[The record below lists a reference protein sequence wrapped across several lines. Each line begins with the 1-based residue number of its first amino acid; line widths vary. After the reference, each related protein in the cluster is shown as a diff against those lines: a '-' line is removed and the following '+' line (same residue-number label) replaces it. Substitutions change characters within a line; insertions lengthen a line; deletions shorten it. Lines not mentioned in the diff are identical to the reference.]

1 MEYYMVMAAAVAAA
15 ALSMGFMLWLI
26 PYLQR
31 KGVHI
36 GGYLSSATAVSEGVG
51 AAFDALRPLLPDTRV
66 VAVLDKLFDY
76 ANRAVEYAEQLY
88 KANEI
93 GAAER
98 KAAAREF
105 TLLCL
110 KELRIEVTDELLSII
125 DGAIDGAVLLLPKT
139 HDANGSVLK

>member
-1 MEYYMVMAAAVAAA
+1 M
-15 ALSMGFMLWLI
+15 
-26 PYLQR
+26 
-31 KGVHI
+31 
-36 GGYLSSATAVSEGVG
+36 
-51 AAFDALRPLLPDTRV
+51 
-66 VAVLDKLFDY
+66 LDKLFDY